1 MKDIKPKKKKLYTCF
16 SKKLVQDT
24 RMLLW
29 AITLGGLLL
38 AFYCVRVAY
47 TGALPW
53 ISGMVSAAWAA
64 HGTICSFY
72 INMAK
77 SDHKDGG
84 ITMETAKA
92 NNFKIDSVDNVT
104 GNSQI

>member
-1 MKDIKPKKKKLYTCF
+1 
-16 SKKLVQDT
+16 
-24 RMLLW
+24 MLLW
-29 AITLGGLLL
+29 AITIGGLLL
-38 AFYCVRVAY
+38 AFYCVRVDY

-72 INMAK
+72 LNMSK

-84 ITMETAKA
+84 ITMEKAKA
-92 NNFKIDSVDNVT
+92 KNFEDDYSVD
-104 GNSQI
+104 SPPI